1 MNNISDHSKKLSR
14 RAFLQA
20 GLCGAC
26 ALGMFAL
33 PGIVRS
39 ARADSPRK
47 GFTNPRPS
55 EWYKGLENGRI
66 ECTLCPVQ
74 CQMRPGERG
83 KCRVREN
90 RDGQAYT
97 LAWGNPV
104 LVQTDPVERKP
115 FFHVLP
121 GSRALS
127 VSTAGCP
134 LECRFCEVWDSALA
148 APEEVHAYD
157 LSPEEVVAHAKSA
170 GARAVSCAFGEPVA
184 FYEYMRDIAKKA
196 KEEGLMNLVHTSG
209 YINRE
214 PLEEIAG
221 MIDAV
226 NVDLK
231 GFDESFYREMT
242 GGELSTVK
250 ETLRILGKNGVHIEI
265 TNLVIQGLNDDP
277 GQVAAMCEW
286 IRDELGA
293 GVPVH
298 FARFYPLYK
307 LANLPPTPVSTL
319 DTVRKTALEAGLE
332 HVYVARV
339 TGHEGENTFCPACGE
354 KIIDR
359 MGFIIEHIHM
369 EDGRCIHCD
378 TEISGKWV

>member
-1 MNNISDHSKKLSR
+1 MSSNSNHSKNLSR

-26 ALGMFAL
+26 ALGLSSL
-33 PGIVRS
+33 PGVLRP
-39 ARADSPRK
+39 ARAESPRK

-74 CQMRPGERG
+74 CRLRPGERG

-134 LECRFCEVWDSALA
+134 LECRFCEVWDMALA

-157 LSPEEVVAHAKSA
+157 LSPEEVVGHAKSA

-184 FYEYMRDIAKKA
+184 FYEYMRDIAEKA
-196 KEEGLMNLVHTSG
+196 REEGLLNLVHTSG

-221 MIDAV
+221 LIDAV

-265 TNLVIQGLNDDP
+265 TNLVIPGVNDDP
-277 GQVAAMCEW
+277 DQVASMCRW
-286 IRDELGA
+286 IRDELGP

-319 DTVRKTALEAGLE
+319 DKVRGTALEAGLE
-332 HVYVARV
+332 NVYVSRV

-354 KIIDR
+354 KVIDR
-359 MGFIIEHIHM
+359 MGFVVEAIHM

-378 TEISGKWV
+378 TKISGKWA